1 MVRKHGWQ
9 LPAHTFQVVAI
20 TVFCLLVI
28 AFYAFLAPF
37 VGGHILE
44 YIFIGVY
51 SPVALIVFILYVR
64 CTAINPADP
73 GIMSKFDPRVVNRF
87 DSAHGL
93 LGKNQSSERNVAAGE
108 HSSPS
113 SAVSKRSMTN
123 MSKKS
128 SVEDPDRVQDSRY
141 QNNPNSCDAIG
152 GIFCILFSH
161 EDCRKQEATADEQG
175 GGEDA
180 LFCTLCNSEVRKFSK
195 HCRSCDKCVDGFDH
209 HCRWLNNCVGQKNYH
224 SFISLMA
231 FSLTWLVIEAG
242 VGIAVL
248 VRFFVNKREMES
260 EIIDRLGN
268 GFSRP
273 PFAAVVVVC
282 TAVSVLACVPLGEL
296 FFFHMILIRKGITT
310 YEYVVAMRAMSEAPA
325 GASVDEDLQNALYSP
340 TNSATTGLSG
350 GSSLGLQYKGA
361 WCTPPRVFVDYQDEV
376 VPHLEP
382 GMLPSTVD
390 PDAAGFAERGQK
402 MPKRPVRINPWK
414 LAKLDSQ
421 EAVRAAAKARASSS
435 VLRPVDI
442 HRPLDAELS
451 SSGNL
456 SIRSSMSTDTGI
468 NKEIKNELRL
478 SPVRNSI
485 APSQGSRD
493 EYETGTQS
501 MSSFSSPSHVQEA
514 VTLSPLPQG
523 RTLGGFRASTSVP
536 SLVPER
542 PLTSKAAL
550 PNFRN
555 PLSNPPLGH
564 DGTMMPKGTSNDPLL
579 LSASSTSI
587 IRDVKRTSVVW
598 DQEAGRYV
606 SVPSLPSEAR
616 NRSSLHIELPNSI
629 AETSGT
635 GRKPMIPPKPA
646 IPPQELSSSAP
657 KSPRQHAQNLMYTG
671 ESIFFGGPFLSV
683 AAKEGLRNER
693 YLGSAEAR
701 DSISV
706 NLPQEPR
713 YRRDIHSNQLPV
725 FVPGGFD
732 NALQPRS
739 GMN

>member
-1 MVRKHGWQ
+1 
-9 LPAHTFQVVAI
+9 
-20 TVFCLLVI
+20 
-28 AFYAFLAPF
+28 
-37 VGGHILE
+37 
-44 YIFIGVY
+44 
-51 SPVALIVFILYVR
+51 
-64 CTAINPADP
+64 
-73 GIMSKFDPRVVNRF
+73 MSKFDRRVGNKF
-87 DSAHGL
+87 DAAHGL
-93 LGKNQSSERNVAAGE
+93 LGKHQSSEHGDVVAGE
-108 HSSPS
+108 HSSTY
-113 SAVSKRSMTN
+113 SAASRRSVTN

-128 SVEDPDRVQDSRY
+128 SVEDPSRVDDLRN
-141 QNNPNSCDAIG
+141 QNIPNSCDVIG
-152 GIFCILFSH
+152 GIFCFVFSH

-180 LFCTLCNSEVRKFSK
+180 LFCTLCNAEVRKFSK

-231 FSLTWLVIEAG
+231 FSLAWLVIEAG

-248 VRFFVNKREMES
+248 VRFFVNKRGMES

-273 PFAAVVVVC
+273 PFAVVVVIC

-310 YEYVVAMRAMSEAPA
+310 YEYVVAMRAMSDAPA
-325 GASVDEDLQNALYSP
+325 GASVDEDLPNDVLYSP
-340 TNSATTGLSG
+340 TGSATTGLSG

-361 WCTPPRVFVDYQDEV
+361 WCTPPRIFVDYQDEV

-390 PDAAGFAERGQK
+390 PDAAGIAERGQR
-402 MPKRPVRINPWK
+402 MPKRPVRISAWK

-435 VLRPVDI
+435 VLRPVDN
-442 HRPLDAELS
+442 HRPPDAELS
-451 SSGNL
+451 SSGNM
-456 SIRSSMSTDTGI
+456 SMRSSMSTETGT
-468 NKEIKNELRL
+468 NKEMKYESRL

-493 EYETGTQS
+493 EYETGTLS

-523 RTLGGFRASTSVP
+523 RTLGGFRAGTSVP
-536 SLVPER
+536 SLVPEC
-542 PLTSKAAL
+542 PLTSKTTF

-555 PLSNPPLGH
+555 PISNPSLGF
-564 DGTMMPKGTSNDPLL
+564 DGTLMPKGTSNDPLM
-579 LSASSTSI
+579 LSASGPSI
-587 IRDVKRTSVVW
+587 LRDVKRTSVVW

-616 NRSSLHIELPNSI
+616 NRSSLQVELPNSVT
-629 AETSGT
+629 ETNNI
-635 GRKPMIPPKPA
+635 GRKPV

-671 ESIFFGGPFLSV
+671 DSIFFGGPFLSV
-683 AAKEGLRNER
+683 PAKDGLKNER
-693 YLGSAEAR
+693 HLGSVEAR
-701 DSISV
+701 DSTTV

-713 YRRDIHSNQLPV
+713 YRRDSHSNQLPV
-725 FVPGGFD
+725 FVPGGFE
-732 NALQPRS
+732 NTLQPRS